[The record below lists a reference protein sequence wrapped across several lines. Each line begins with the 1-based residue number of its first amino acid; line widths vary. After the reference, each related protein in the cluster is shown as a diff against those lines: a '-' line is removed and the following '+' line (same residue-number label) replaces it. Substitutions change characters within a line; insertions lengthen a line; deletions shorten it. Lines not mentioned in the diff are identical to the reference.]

1 MPNPATPAEPSARK
15 RRRADAERSVAAILD
30 AALEALASDPDSSM
44 SEIARRAGVVR
55 ATIYVHFPTRTA
67 LLDAVMEHA
76 TAQVVE
82 AMRGAEPER
91 GEPVEALKRVLR
103 ATWRQLAQ
111 FHGLLALNTA
121 RLSAEELHR
130 RHVPMLD
137 QIEPLIERGQ
147 KDGVFRRDLPVA
159 WHLAVVRAIVHAAS
173 AAIEG
178 GRLRESEAEAAML
191 STAVAA
197 ISAPNAERDSSST

>member
-1 MPNPATPAEPSARK
+1 MPRPTTAAERSAPR
-15 RRRADAERSVAAILD
+15 RRRADAERSVTAILD
-30 AALEALASDPDSSM
+30 AGLEALASDPDSSM

-76 TAQVVE
+76 IEQVVE
-82 AMRGAEPER
+82 AMNRAEPAR
-91 GEPVEALKRVLR
+91 GRPAEALERVLL
-103 ATWRQLAQ
+103 ATWRELAR

-137 QIEPLIERGQ
+137 QLEPLIERGQ
-147 KDGVFRRDLPVA
+147 REGVFRSDLPIA
-159 WHLAVVRAIVHAAS
+159 WHLAVIRAIVHAAS
-173 AAIEG
+173 ASIEG
-178 GRLRESEAEAAML
+178 GRLEESEAEAAML
-191 STAVAA
+191 TTALAAVAA
-197 ISAPNAERDSSST
+197 PMA

>member
-1 MPNPATPAEPSARK
+1 MPRTTTAAERSAPR
-15 RRRADAERSVAAILD
+15 RRRADAERSVAAIID
-30 AALEALASDPDSSM
+30 AGLEALASDPDSSM

-76 TAQVVE
+76 VDQVVE
-82 AMRGAEPER
+82 AMKRAEPAR
-91 GEPVEALKRVLR
+91 GRPAEALERVLL
-103 ATWRQLAQ
+103 ATWRELAR

-137 QIEPLIERGQ
+137 QLEPLIERGQ
-147 KDGVFRRDLPVA
+147 REGVFRSDLPIA
-159 WHLAVVRAIVHAAS
+159 WHLAVIRAIVHAAS
-173 AAIEG
+173 ASIQG
-178 GRLRESEAEAAML
+178 GRLEESEAEAAML
-191 STAVAA
+191 TTALAA
-197 ISAPNAERDSSST
+197 IAAPARA

>member
-1 MPNPATPAEPSARK
+1 MPRPTTAAERSAPR
-15 RRRADAERSVAAILD
+15 RRRADAERSVTAILD
-30 AALEALASDPDSSM
+30 AGLEALASDPDSSM

-76 TAQVVE
+76 IDQVVE
-82 AMRGAEPER
+82 AMNRAEPAR
-91 GEPVEALKRVLR
+91 GRPAEALERVLL
-103 ATWRQLAQ
+103 ATWRELAR

-137 QIEPLIERGQ
+137 QLEPLIERGQ
-147 KDGVFRRDLPVA
+147 REGAFRSDLPIA
-159 WHLAVVRAIVHAAS
+159 WHLAVIRAIVHAAS
-173 AAIEG
+173 ASIEG
-178 GRLRESEAEAAML
+178 GRLEESEAEAAML
-191 STAVAA
+191 TTALAAVAA
-197 ISAPNAERDSSST
+197 PMA